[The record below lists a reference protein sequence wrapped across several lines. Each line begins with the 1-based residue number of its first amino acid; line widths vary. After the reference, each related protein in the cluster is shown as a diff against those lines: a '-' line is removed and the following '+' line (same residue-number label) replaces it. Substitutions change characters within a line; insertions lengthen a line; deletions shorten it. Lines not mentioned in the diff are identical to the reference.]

1 MVLRSALFWDITQ
14 SIVLMPYRRLGTTYR
29 FPLNRRDM
37 LSSVTLRR
45 VQSSV
50 TKKSFL
56 DFLIPE
62 DWTDK
67 LSRNVGKELHCTL
80 SNITEEHRTPII
92 RGGILK
98 SLSVLLVY
106 YSG

>member
-1 MVLRSALFWDITQ
+1 
-14 SIVLMPYRRLGTTYR
+14 
-29 FPLNRRDM
+29 M

-45 VQSSV
+45 VQSSG
-50 TKKSFL
+50 TKKSFS
-56 DFLIPE
+56 DFLVPE

-80 SNITEEHRTPII
+80 NSITEEHRSRII
-92 RGGILK
+92 RGRILK